1 MGVVAEVTGSGAW
14 VEACV
19 GITFAFVF
27 TLAWV
32 LGGREGVWEGGEGPL
47 SLGGGGILVLSGD
60 SCRPVDSTGSDRWD
74 LSPTICVARVVLTS
88 AMAAAL

>member
-1 MGVVAEVTGSGAW
+1 M
-14 VEACV
+14 
-19 GITFAFVF
+19 
-27 TLAWV
+27 
-32 LGGREGVWEGGEGPL
+32 WEGGEGPL